1 MPKGPDIKQMFA
13 GIAGRYDL
21 ANHLLSLG
29 IDYYWRRR
37 LVREVKASRPK
48 SVVDLA
54 TGSGDVA
61 FALKKEL
68 DHSVKI
74 KGIDFC
80 EPMLAKANEKKS
92 QNKDFQDIEFI
103 LGDVLHLPLAD
114 NSVDALTIA
123 FGFRNLEDRAKGLRE
138 MRRVLSKPNGVLL
151 ILEFTQTHP
160 WFRPLYSI
168 YLKYILPILAYL
180 ITGESKAY
188 HYLAG
193 SIESFPTKKLISEQ
207 IAEAGFKNIKSQS
220 LSFSI
225 VAIHR
230 AET

>member
-29 IDYYWRRR
+29 IDYCWRRK
-37 LVREVKASRPK
+37 LVSEVKACRPK

-61 FALKKEL
+61 FALKKSL
-68 DHSVKI
+68 DNSVII

-80 EPMLAKANEKKS
+80 EPMLAKAEEKKS
-92 QNKDFQDIEFI
+92 QNKEFKNIEFI
-103 LGDVLHLPLAD
+103 LGDILHLPLED

-123 FGFRNLEDRAKGLRE
+123 FGIRNLEDRAKGLKE
-138 MRRVLSKPNGVLL
+138 MRRVLSKPNGVLI
-151 ILEFTQTHP
+151 ILEFTQTPP
-160 WFRPLYSI
+160 WLRPLYTLYI
-168 YLKYILPILAYL
+168 KYILPKLAAI

-193 SIESFPTKKLISEQ
+193 SIESFPSKKLISEQ
-207 IAEAGFKNIKSQS
+207 IAEAGFKNIKSQA